1 MLIFIGSIIT
11 FFKKLCG
18 SLLNV
23 RDCLHQCQFCC
34 DVGLMLTSSRLH
46 VTMKI
51 TKCLSLEFSL
61 KIQGPKIFKG
71 FLKMS
76 YTYNQSQRLI
86 LRFCICAF
94 YYTTHDIKSQNC
106 SGRFNHCMYIY
117 HMEANTGLLQS
128 QTIRK
133 HIISTIQRT
142 LKIFQREFE
151 CIRELNIQ
159 LGRA

>member
-106 SGRFNHCMYIY
+106 SGRFNHCMYICISY
-117 HMEANTGLLQS
+117 GS
-128 QTIRK
+128 QYRPAAKPNHKKAYYFHYLENIEN
-133 HIISTIQRT
+133 IS
-142 LKIFQREFE
+142 
-151 CIRELNIQ
+151 
-159 LGRA
+159 A